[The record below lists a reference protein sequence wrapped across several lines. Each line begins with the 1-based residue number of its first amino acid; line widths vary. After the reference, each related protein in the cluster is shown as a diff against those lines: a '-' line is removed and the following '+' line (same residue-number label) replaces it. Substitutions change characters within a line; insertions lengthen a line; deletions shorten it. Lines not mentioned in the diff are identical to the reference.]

1 MKKDLFLRTDVLP
14 AELPILFSNKAVYLG
29 FSKKNFDSER
39 FLDVVTVPYYYF
51 IPKSNKETRKMG
63 LVHPIAQLQMFQY
76 ILKYENLVTS
86 FCGNSQYSV
95 RAPIKRN
102 IPKISE
108 QELRA
113 KEILKLEEEFSL
125 VDKISV
131 TSEEDKILFYNYF
144 SYRRYTRIKD
154 LYSSPKFNR
163 DKYKYKFFLKLD
175 IQQFFPSIYTH
186 SLSWALFGDKSIAKK
201 YKGSQYKSAFPN
213 ASDIIA
219 QKINFNETHGLIIG
233 PEFSRV
239 IAELLLT
246 RVDIDLH
253 ARLREG
259 NLYNKK
265 NYSIYRYVDD
275 YFLFASKKED
285 ILYIEECLKREL
297 NKYNLSLNVHKSML
311 QEKPFRVSG
320 GPILKL
326 KIILREFKQDKKL
339 AFDLKKEKE
348 SGKLLLFS
356 EYKGSINQ
364 WNNLFNRV
372 EDLIIENYDSQT
384 KIINYFLKAIRSLI
398 IYDGNHN
405 HIIANILELVSN
417 IFILDPNNNST
428 NYLIAIYIKLLNKAR
443 EYRDNLELVSSE
455 TGYQK
460 RIENI
465 VFIEEKIFQNAFRIL
480 KVNFESIE
488 QMYDLIIFMKS
499 LEKKLSSNF
508 LCEILSSYGKSY
520 FVCCAVAYY
529 ILDEDQKCLNL
540 KYKTVA
546 HKLLKI
552 IDKAINE
559 YEPKGSADNLLE
571 GEYFYFLNDF
581 SKYPGFFP
589 SKRKKLTSKL
599 ISEYKHLCNRGK
611 MDMQVLDWEKITKN
625 SYFEWESNKTK
636 FERRIIKKSSNTR
649 INSKANY

>member
-14 AELPILFSNKAVYLG
+14 AELPILFSNKPVYLG
-29 FSKKNFDSER
+29 FSKKNFDSEK
-39 FLDVVTVPYYYF
+39 FMNVVTVPYYYF
-51 IPKSNKETRKMG
+51 IPKSNKERRKMS

-76 ILKYENLVTS
+76 ILKYEDLVTS
-86 FCGNSQYSV
+86 FCRNSQYSV

-102 IPKISE
+102 IPKTSE
-108 QELRA
+108 QELRV

-144 SYRRYTRIKD
+144 TYRRYTRIKD

-186 SLSWALFGDKSIAKK
+186 SLSWALFGDKSVAKK
-201 YKGSQYKSAFPN
+201 YKGNLYKSAFPN
-213 ASDIIA
+213 ASDMIA
-219 QKINFNETHGLIIG
+219 QIINFNETHGLIIG
-233 PEFSRV
+233 PEFSRI

-253 ARLREG
+253 ARLREE

-285 ILYIEECLKREL
+285 ILYIEECLKGEL

-311 QEKPFRVSG
+311 QEKPFRISG

-348 SGKLLLFS
+348 PESLLLFS

-372 EDLIIENYDSQT
+372 
-384 KIINYFLKAIRSLI
+384 
-398 IYDGNHN
+398 
-405 HIIANILELVSN
+405 
-417 IFILDPNNNST
+417 
-428 NYLIAIYIKLLNKAR
+428 
-443 EYRDNLELVSSE
+443 
-455 TGYQK
+455 
-460 RIENI
+460 
-465 VFIEEKIFQNAFRIL
+465 
-480 KVNFESIE
+480 
-488 QMYDLIIFMKS
+488 
-499 LEKKLSSNF
+499 
-508 LCEILSSYGKSY
+508 
-520 FVCCAVAYY
+520 
-529 ILDEDQKCLNL
+529 
-540 KYKTVA
+540 
-546 HKLLKI
+546 
-552 IDKAINE
+552 
-559 YEPKGSADNLLE
+559 
-571 GEYFYFLNDF
+571 
-581 SKYPGFFP
+581 
-589 SKRKKLTSKL
+589 
-599 ISEYKHLCNRGK
+599 
-611 MDMQVLDWEKITKN
+611 
-625 SYFEWESNKTK
+625 
-636 FERRIIKKSSNTR
+636 
-649 INSKANY
+649 